1 MTDPTSL
8 VPISDEQ
15 AKAAQEAFKA
25 FQEAVKAL
33 VGAGKF
39 LRETFGTVPEDVVAL
54 LGGNWLKVRRAE
66 QLAGMLAKTEER
78 LHARRVE
85 GHEPSLS
92 IALPIFVAAA
102 DENREELQDIWAR
115 LLAAAADPARAKS
128 FRLAFIET
136 AKKMDPLDAA
146 VLQGIHAVGGAVT
159 GQNRNAL
166 ADQLHAT
173 RDEIDVSVANLIK
186 LELVYSSRPES
197 TAVAAGISALGREF
211 LRTISD

>member
-1 MTDPTSL
+1 MKQGRRRWSWR
-8 VPISDEQ
+8 
-15 AKAAQEAFKA
+15 AFVRLRRA
-25 FQEAVKAL
+25 F
-33 VGAGKF
+33 
-39 LRETFGTVPEDVVAL
+39 PPAL
-54 LGGNWLKVRRAE
+54 LTLARVRLQRLSPIGNRRNPPPRAE
-66 QLAGMLAKTEER
+66 NAANFFSTTGLSADGKTEER

-146 VLQGIHAVGGAVT
+146 VLQGVHDVGGAVT
-159 GQNRNAL
+159 GQNRNTL
-166 ADQLHAT
+166 AEQLHAS
-173 RDEIDVSVANLIK
+173 RDEIDVSFANLTK
-186 LELVYSSRPES
+186 LELVYSGRPGS
-197 TAVAAGISALGREF
+197 ADPASISPFGREF
-211 LRTISD
+211 LRAVSD